1 MTGVIF
7 VLVIEPQSHSKFV
20 ADTIGEHLR
29 GLLDDQ
35 MICLLQSFIYPK
47 KMMIERPEDPPVL
60 DENAQRFTFTKDFQ
74 VVPLQQQGVGKQRDP
89 IFELFNPPA
98 DAKEGRFA
106 CSLKKPSHNNISN
119 AIIMYTNIILCISRS
134 VGNSTAPCLGQHG
147 GSSACMSSSIKPLVV
162 PLVCSK

>member
-1 MTGVIF
+1 M
-7 VLVIEPQSHSKFV
+7 

-35 MICLLQSFIYPK
+35 IICLLQSFIYPK
-47 KMMIERPEDPPVL
+47 KMMIERPEAPPVL

-74 VVPLQQQGVGKQRDP
+74 VVPLQQKGVGKQRDP

-98 DAKEGRFA
+98 DSKEGKFA
-106 CSLKKPSHNNISN
+106 SSLESHAHELRVSCK
-119 AIIMYTNIILCISRS
+119 TSRS
-134 VGNSTAPCLGQHG
+134 VGNSAPPCLGQHG